1 MYIISAMAL
10 LKFLFITI
18 CVLWLLKMVAR
29 ILLPI
34 LFQKIVRKAQN
45 HATQQYQQQ
54 QPRPDGKIKIDFVPP
69 RPKDEKIN
77 KAGDFV
83 EYEEIK

>member
-1 MYIISAMAL
+1 MAL

-18 CVLWLLKMVAR
+18 CILWLLKMVAR

-34 LFQKIVRKAQN
+34 LFQKMVKKAQN
-45 HATQQYQQQ
+45 HATQQYHYKQS
-54 QPRPDGKIKIDFVPP
+54 PPDGKVKIDFMPP
-69 RPKDEKIN
+69 RPKDEKSN

>member
-1 MYIISAMAL
+1 MAL

-34 LFQKIVRKAQN
+34 LFQKMVRKVQN

-54 QPRPDGKIKIDFVPP
+54 QQQPRPDGKVKIDFVPP

-83 EYEEIK
+83 EYEEVK

>member
-1 MYIISAMAL
+1 MGL
-10 LKFLFITI
+10 LKFLFFTI
-18 CVLWLLKMVAR
+18 CILWLLKMVAR
-29 ILLPI
+29 ILLPV
-34 LFQKIVRKAQN
+34 LFQKMVNKAQN
-45 HATQQYQQQ
+45 HASQRYQQQQ

-69 RPKDEKIN
+69 RPKDEKLN